1 MERAGTRRKFV
12 VIFTAAFTLSV
23 GFLLIL
29 SGEGESMGSPAVN
42 VDLYQERI
50 VAEMEDEG
58 SSDIFLN
65 GTVTAQ
71 VPWSPQ
77 MQSLI
82 IELKV
87 LTEGLNWV
95 FEPNTLTFTKHGPR
109 TQNFDLTLSVP
120 VTYPGGE
127 TSLEIGGRWRYSP
140 GSLGGYTDEDHAIMI
155 VTPLENGR
163 ISAQPEIDLLDGEPQ
178 DIQVSVWN
186 TGNVDNYY
194 HVEMDGEELLENVGV
209 ELEIEDGGYM
219 ELEYGEETEIELHIR
234 GYNIPDGRTFFLTLD
249 LVGADSG
256 ERYDSAT
263 ITIETMKQE
272 EPKDDKKNEEPPAG
286 GDDDDDDDDGDA
298 PSDPPKEDPDD
309 EEDVDTSM
317 NSGPGFSSKLIGYIV
332 IVLILAGVA
341 ILGIVYYT
349 KKS

>member
-1 MERAGTRRKFV
+1 MDRKGTRRKFI
-12 VIFTAAFTLSV
+12 VIFAAAVILFA
-23 GFLLIL
+23 GFILVL
-29 SGEGESMGSPAVN
+29 SGRGVSMGAPAVN

-58 SSDIFLN
+58 SSDIYLN

-82 IELKV
+82 VELKV
-87 LTEGLNWV
+87 MTEGLNWV

-127 TSLEIGGRWRYSP
+127 TNLEIGGRWRYSP
-140 GSLGGYTDEDHAIMI
+140 GSLGGTTPEDHAIMI

-163 ISAQPEIDLLDGEPQ
+163 ISAQPEVDLLDGEPQ
-178 DIQVSVWN
+178 DIPVSVWN

-194 HVEMDGEELLENVGV
+194 HLKMDGEELLENVGV
-209 ELEIEDGGYM
+209 ELEIEDSGYM
-219 ELEYGEETEIELHIR
+219 ELEFGEDREIELHIR
-234 GYNIPDGRTFFLTLD
+234 GYNIPDQRTFFLTLD
-249 LVGADSG
+249 LLGSDSG
-256 ERYDSAT
+256 DRYDSVT

-272 EPKDDKKNEEPPAG
+272 DPNDDNKKEEPPGG
-286 GDDDDDDDDGDA
+286 GDDDDDGDDGDV
-298 PSDPPKEDPDD
+298 PSDPSKEDPED
-309 EEDVDTSM
+309 EEDVETSM
-317 NSGPGFSSKLIGYIV
+317 NTGSVFFSKLIGYVI

-341 ILGIVYYT
+341 ALGIVYYT